1 MSELLNNREY
11 RQKVIKEIILE
22 LHHGKGVE
30 EVKAKFDEVAKDLE
44 AAELSLIEQKL
55 INEGLPIAEVERLCD
70 VHAAVFREAL
80 DKKPEISISKG
91 HPADIFMEENR
102 ALKKL
107 IDQEIKPVISE
118 LLAAAG
124 AREQELVLLAAEKL
138 SLLSDVD
145 KHYRR
150 KEDLVFPFL
159 EKYEITGPPQVM
171 WGVDDK
177 NRELVKQAKTAV
189 KSYKSN
195 EKPIVIAAIKE
206 ALDQIEEMFFKEE
219 KIFLP
224 MALETLSEDEWF
236 QVMQESDEIG
246 YCLIEPDLSWRPSR
260 ANVTVGSKEL
270 FDEQTNE
277 YIKFGT
283 GVLLPKEVNL
293 IFNHL
298 PVDIT
303 FVDKNGVVKY
313 FSSTKERI
321 FPRARTIIGRKV
333 ENCHPPAS
341 VHIVEAIVEAFK
353 NGKKEHEDFW
363 LKMEDKYV
371 YIRYFAVKDDEGKF
385 AGVLEVT
392 QDIKPIQDITGEKRI
407 MDE

>member
-22 LHHGKGVE
+22 LHQGKSVA
-30 EVKAKFDEVAKDLE
+30 EVKGKFDEVAKELD

-55 INEGLPIAEVERLCD
+55 INEGLAIAEVERLCD
-70 VHAAVFREAL
+70 VHAAVFRDAL
-80 DKKPEISISKG
+80 EQKPDISVPKG
-91 HPADIFMEENR
+91 HPADIFIQENR

-107 IDQEIKPVISE
+107 IEEEIRPIISE
-118 LLAAAG
+118 LQHSVG
-124 AREQELVLLAAEKL
+124 TREQELVLLAAEKL
-138 SLLSDVD
+138 NLLLDVD

-159 EKYEITGPPQVM
+159 EKYEITGPPKVM

-177 NRELVKQAKTAV
+177 IRGLIKEAKSLVKN
-189 KSYKSN
+189 YKAE
-195 EKPIVIAAIKE
+195 EKELVIAAIEE
-206 ALDQIEEMFFKEE
+206 ALQQIDEMFFKEE

-236 QVMQESDEIG
+236 EVLAESDEIG
-246 YCLIEPDLSWRPSR
+246 YCLIEPEMSWKPARV
-260 ANVTVGSKEL
+260 NVTAGSTEIA
-270 FDEQTNE
+270 DEETKG
-277 YIKFGT
+277 YMKFGT
-283 GVLLPKEVNL
+283 GTLLPKEIEL

-298 PVDIT
+298 PLDIT

-313 FSSTKERI
+313 FSNAKDRI

-341 VHIVEAIVEAFK
+341 VHVVETIVEDFK
-353 NGKKEHEDFW
+353 SGKKEHEDFW
-363 LKMEDKYV
+363 IKMGNLYV
-371 YIRYFAVKDDEGKF
+371 YIRYFAVKDEKGEF
-385 AGVLEVT
+385 LGVLEVT
-392 QDIKPIQDITGEKRI
+392 QDIKPIQSIVGEKRI
-407 MDE
+407 LD